1 MEIFMR
7 RTLLMFDK
15 LHLSVKYRKTLF
27 IHNKRTPADLTLA
40 RQQAFVFYGNT
51 IGIENRDGLCFKEI
65 F

>member
-27 IHNKRTPADLTLA
+27 IHNKRTPANLTLA
-40 RQQAFVFYGNT
+40 SRQAFVFYRNT